1 MILIEVTTSDGVPLR
16 VRSRGHARRKGSAES
31 APCAAVSVVLKSLGL
46 TVAGDSRCGLRVTAD
61 RPGEFDLE
69 VDPGEAASWVAA
81 VWSMAGTTLREIAAE
96 WPEQVRLMI
105 TEEKKHGT

>member
-46 TVAGDSRCGLRVTAD
+46 TVAGDSRCGLRVTAIV
-61 RPGEFDLE
+61 R
-69 VDPGEAASWVAA
+69 ASL
-81 VWSMAGTTLREIAAE
+81 TLKSTPARQ
-96 WPEQVRLMI
+96 PR
-105 TEEKKHGT
+105 G